1 MKVAP
6 NGAYAD
12 PYKTLPVYATISPLS
27 LNPFTGVKARI
38 KSLIPPCL
46 GLLEEE
52 DINQNQL
59 ICEVNKVNNVPSLP
73 L

>member
-1 MKVAP
+1 
-6 NGAYAD
+6 
-12 PYKTLPVYATISPLS
+12 
-27 LNPFTGVKARI
+27 VKARI